1 MLLDTLDRCEKPVL
15 IHCKSGADRTSI
27 AAALWLLDQGA
38 PMAEARAQMSVRFVH
53 LKSSA
58 KGVLDAVL
66 DDFETANAGGPV
78 NVRDWLKSGYNPEA
92 ITERFRR
99 QRAKS

>member
-1 MLLDTLDRCEKPVL
+1 
-15 IHCKSGADRTSI
+15 
-27 AAALWLLDQGA
+27 
-38 PMAEARAQMSVRFVH
+38 MAEARAQMSIRFIH

-66 DDFETANAGGPV
+66 DDFETANVGGAV
-78 NVRDWLKSGYNPEA
+78 SVRDWLKSGYNPEA